1 MPHIITD
8 REYNE
13 LRAYRD
19 TGLTPEGINRIL
31 WDEKDPAPLPL
42 QLNEPDQFD
51 RITEAIANEQW
62 NK

>member
-19 TGLTPEGINRIL
+19 TGLTPEGINKIL
-31 WDEKDPAPLPL
+31 WDTIDPAPLPL
-42 QLNEPDQFD
+42 QLNEPDQFAQ
-51 RITEAIANEQW
+51 IEEAISNEQW
-62 NK
+62 MK